1 MTGLTGEKNV
11 IDYGA
16 DPTGVADSTTAFN
29 NAFAA
34 GPVVVPFGKYLVS
47 NISVPARGYIRGN
60 APLGYVGD
68 SPSGTS
74 SKPVLMAS
82 AGAGAPIFNMTNAHY
97 ATIEGLYLF
106 GNGFGSVGGAR
117 GIGSGGNGPTVRD
130 CTIDS
135 FDFGY
140 GDNTSP
146 SGGQLINNQFM
157 GCNCGISGLED
168 ALVLGGAVS
177 SNQNGIYVW
186 AGATNIIGVRVEF
199 NGQNG
204 ILVGTGSTGSLVQI
218 IGGLMDANAVCGI
231 QVYQSGGVIING
243 VMFKRSG
250 VPTNAA
256 GSCHIG
262 INSSVQVIVT
272 GCHTLHTKTDGGSG
286 NDAPSTSVIFAG
298 TNSQIQFVGNYLRG
312 HTTGAWY
319 SGTLP
324 TVDFVNVGNLT

>member
-1 MTGLTGEKNV
+1 MTGLTGEKSV
-11 IDYGA
+11 LDYGA
-16 DPTGVADSTTAFN
+16 DPTGVANSTAAFN

-47 NISVPARGYIRGN
+47 NITVPPRGYIRGN
-60 APLGYVGD
+60 APLGYVD
-68 SPSGTS
+68 DNPSGTS

-82 AGAGAPIFNMTNAHY
+82 AGSAAPIFNMGNAQF

-106 GNGFGSVGGAR
+106 GNGYGGSGGAR
-117 GIGSGGNGPTVRD
+117 GIGSGGHNPTVRD

-140 GDNTSP
+140 GDNSTT
-146 SGGQLINNQFM
+146 SGGELLNNQFM
-157 GCNCGISGLED
+157 NCNTAISGLQD

-177 SNQNGIYVW
+177 SNQTGIAVW
-186 AGATNIIGVRVEF
+186 GGATNIIGVRVEF

-204 ILVGTGSTGSLVQI
+204 IYVGTGSTQSLVQI
-218 IGGLMDANAVCGI
+218 IGGMMDANGLCGI
-231 QVYQSGGVIING
+231 QIYQSGGIIING
-243 VMFKRSG
+243 VEFKRSG
-250 VPTNAA
+250 VPTNAT

-262 INSSVQVIVT
+262 IGSSVQVIVT
-272 GCHTLHTKTDGGSG
+272 GCHTSHAKTDDGSG
-286 NDAPSTSVIFAG
+286 NDSPSTSVIFSG

-319 SGTLP
+319 TGTLP
-324 TVDFVNVGNLT
+324 SVDFVNIGNLT